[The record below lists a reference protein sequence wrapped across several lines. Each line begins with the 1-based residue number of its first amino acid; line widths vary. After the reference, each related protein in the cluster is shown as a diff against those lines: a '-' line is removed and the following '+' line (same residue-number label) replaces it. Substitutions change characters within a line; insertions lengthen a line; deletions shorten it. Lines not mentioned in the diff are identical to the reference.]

1 MTETETE
8 QGCFVCIQ
16 QASLPICLFDAA
28 EMRLSLTSTNSLST
42 RSLLAS
48 ASSEL
53 TVPRQS
59 PRYVHATSTLSS
71 RAASPHTRP
80 D

>member
-1 MTETETE
+1 
-8 QGCFVCIQ
+8 
-16 QASLPICLFDAA
+16 
-28 EMRLSLTSTNSLST
+28 MRLSLTSTNSLGT

-53 TVPRQS
+53 VVPRQS
-59 PRYVHATSTLSS
+59 PRYVHAESTLSS
-71 RAASPHTRP
+71 RAASPHPRP